1 MPKKRRSFSPEFKA
15 KIALAA
21 LREQKTIVELA
32 SLYRVHPNL
41 ITKWK
46 GQLQEQAS
54 AAFSVDGGTLT
65 EEAVEKD
72 KARLFEQ
79 IGRLKVEADFLR
91 KKLGPCL

>member
-1 MPKKRRSFSPEFKA
+1 MPKKRRSISAEFKA
-15 KIALAA
+15 RAALEA
-21 LREQKTIVELA
+21 LRERDTIAELA
-32 SLYRVHPNL
+32 SQYEVHPNL

-46 GQLQEQAS
+46 KQLQDQAATVFGS
-54 AAFSVDGGTLT
+54 GGGRLT
-65 EEAVEKD
+65 EEAVEKE

>member
-1 MPKKRRSFSPEFKA
+1 MPKKRRSLSAEFKA
-15 KIALAA
+15 KVALEA
-21 LREQKTIVELA
+21 LREQRTIAELA
-32 SLYRVHPNL
+32 SLYGVHPNL

-46 GQLQEQAS
+46 KQLQDQAS
-54 AAFSVDGGTLT
+54 AAFNVVGGALT
-65 EEAVEKD
+65 EDAVEKE